1 MHIPVL
7 LHEVITQLG
16 CQPGKFIIDGTLD
29 GGGHAHEIIAR
40 IMPDGLFLGVDW
52 DSGMV
57 ARTQQMLR
65 QTYALVPQA
74 SLQFAHSS
82 YEHIGSL
89 LREKN
94 LPLADGVLL
103 DLGFSSLQMEDAHR
117 GMSFQNDGPLDMRY
131 DIESGE
137 PASVIVNTYRE
148 EELADMIWK
157 YGEERFSRR
166 IARAIVDARM
176 REKIMTTGV
185 LAQIIFHAMPSQA
198 RHGKINPATKTF
210 QALRIFVN
218 HELDNLSLFLAS
230 VRGVVRP
237 GGRVAII
244 TFHSLED
251 RMVKHTYRDMQRRG
265 WGTVITKK
273 PIIPSENERSTN
285 RLSRSAKLRVIEIQ

>member
-29 GGGHAHEIIAR
+29 GGGHAHEIIAH
-40 IMPDGLFLGVDW
+40 IMPDGLFLGIDW
-52 DSGMV
+52 DGGMV

-65 QTYALVPQA
+65 QTYAGVPQA

-82 YEHIGSL
+82 YEYAASL

-94 LPLADGVLL
+94 LPLADGILL
-103 DLGFSSLQMEDAHR
+103 DLGFSSLQMEDADR
-117 GMSFQNDGPLDMRY
+117 GMSFQNDGLLDMRY

-148 EELADMIWK
+148 EELADVIWR

-166 IARAIVDARM
+166 IAHAIVDART
-176 REKIMTTGV
+176 REKITTTGM
-185 LAQIIFHAMPSQA
+185 LAHIIFHAMPPQA

-218 HELDNLSLFLAS
+218 HELDNLTLFLAS
-230 VRGVVRP
+230 VRDVVRP
-237 GGRVAII
+237 GGRVVII

-251 RMVKHTYRDMQRRG
+251 RIVKHAYRDMQQRG

-273 PIIPSENERSTN
+273 PIIPSEDEREIN
-285 RLSRSAKLRVIEIQ
+285 RLSRSAKLRVIELH